1 MLKNQDQDFKNKP
14 LNLVALFLAFS
25 PQKQKII
32 MVIIDKKNI
41 GKLLQ

>member
-14 LNLVALFLAFS
+14 LNLVALFLAFL

-32 MVIIDKKNI
+32 MIIMDKKNI
-41 GKLLQ
+41 DKLLQ